1 MENKNATGDRENRW
15 SGWSTNTL
23 ATIPDVE
30 SEIEDVP
37 PVPPIPSDSQN
48 VPQNNRW
55 SGWSGKTDLSAPDHR
70 LSGVPQEPGAAWA
83 KDSANAHNRSKAKRI
98 YYTVVPASS
107 IYTPSRGEVRMH
119 FNVSPTVALLPY
131 SLYILGLACGCL
143 VSSPFSEAFG
153 RRAVYLACTPVFA
166 LFILGSGFSQSVA
179 ALVICRFFAGIF
191 GGSALGLGYGTICD
205 IWPLSDT
212 SIPIISYITMSL
224 LGPVIGTLLGGLA
237 IQLYGF
243 RWTQWIALYFTAA
256 NLIIILPMQE
266 TCRKSILQRRAKREG
281 TVDKWFHPRRKTIE
295 SIMFLLYSTVACPL
309 SLLLEEPI
317 TGLLSLYVAFILALF
332 YAFFVAFPYVFAS
345 VYGFSIAS
353 QGLTFLGL
361 GVGCLAGFILF
372 SIHDRS
378 IYKPR
383 VTRWGAGRRAEA
395 RQKQWR
401 LSIALPGAVLL
412 PVSLFVFAWTARAGV
427 HWMVPVFAEGLFSMG
442 MLLIVCAVTL
452 YIMDVYKPLHGAHA
466 VASTAS
472 LSYVL
477 ATALSL
483 FIVPMYERLGTRWA
497 MTLLGVINVPFSIIP
512 LVFIKFGPGL
522 RERTKRKNKP

>member
-1 MENKNATGDRENRW
+1 
-15 SGWSTNTL
+15 
-23 ATIPDVE
+23 
-30 SEIEDVP
+30 
-37 PVPPIPSDSQN
+37 
-48 VPQNNRW
+48 
-55 SGWSGKTDLSAPDHR
+55 
-70 LSGVPQEPGAAWA
+70 
-83 KDSANAHNRSKAKRI
+83 
-98 YYTVVPASS
+98 
-107 IYTPSRGEVRMH
+107 
-119 FNVSPTVALLPY
+119 
-131 SLYILGLACGCL
+131 
-143 VSSPFSEAFG
+143 
-153 RRAVYLACTPVFA
+153 
-166 LFILGSGFSQSVA
+166 
-179 ALVICRFFAGIF
+179 
-191 GGSALGLGYGTICD
+191 
-205 IWPLSDT
+205 
-212 SIPIISYITMSL
+212 
-224 LGPVIGTLLGGLA
+224 
-237 IQLYGF
+237 
-243 RWTQWIALYFTAA
+243 
-256 NLIIILPMQE
+256 
-266 TCRKSILQRRAKREG
+266 
-281 TVDKWFHPRRKTIE
+281 
-295 SIMFLLYSTVACPL
+295 MFLLYSTVACPL

-395 RQKQWR
+395 RQKRNSQVTPSKHNTTPTSIKRKSWPSTSDLFTPSEQNIQLAVAAATYLNAIPANVGKTIIPERVIILLNFHPSYGDLCETLEGLGLKFDRVALAKVLTDALARAGKAAAFSCSKSLLKIATSLERPHTSSDVEAQKSSSSPNPLYMTFSAPVTPVAPPPPSMPPPEWR